1 MSLLRFQD
9 IYANLNSSTSRFIL
23 QQSAAW
29 TSRSSR
35 AATISYP
42 KPIENSVLTMYP
54 SIHFPLT
61 SKPDSTLW
69 RKSHKKVIQS
79 LKCFLFIFLVWWCK
93 YKHVLYI
100 SQVFS
105 HKKVIQSLKCFL
117 FIFLVWWCKY
127 KHVLYISQVF
137 VSFLLYYAVFVDISQ
152 FLRKKTLHFSP
163 TQNSQNSFFEKKK
176 GSKTTICHC
185 TRIWHAPSG
194 ETITSTK

>member
-100 SQVFS
+100 SQVF
-105 HKKVIQSLKCFL
+105 
-117 FIFLVWWCKY
+117 
-127 KHVLYISQVF
+127 

>member
-61 SKPDSTLW
+61 PKPDSTLW
-69 RKSHKKVIQS
+69 TK
-79 LKCFLFIFLVWWCK
+79 
-93 YKHVLYI
+93 
-100 SQVFS
+100 S

-137 VSFLLYYAVFVDISQ
+137 VSFLLYYAVFIDISQ
-152 FLRKKTLHFSP
+152 FLKKNATLLSIHRTPKIASLKRKKEAKRQFVTAHASDMRLL
-163 TQNSQNSFFEKKK
+163 EKQLLPP
-176 GSKTTICHC
+176 SKSWGYQELLWPHGN
-185 TRIWHAPSG
+185 APLERPLSG
-194 ETITSTK
+194 KWYHSR